1 MSTFTLLAARLRK
14 RLTHPLPGPSAQL
27 TMGLAYRQD
36 PSLATVEGKAC
47 REAGVLAL
55 LYAEADVP
63 TLVLTV
69 RHGYLKQHA
78 GQISFPGGRR
88 EEGETLQETALREAH
103 EEIGLAPDKVDVAG
117 ALTPLYIPPSNFCV
131 YPFVG
136 IVSEVPTLRPTDAEV
151 AQILHVPLPF
161 LLDPRT
167 RQRERRT
174 LHGQER
180 VVPFFAV
187 DGHQVWGAT
196 AMMLAEL
203 LALVEEASTPQTS
216 A

>member
-1 MSTFTLLAARLRK
+1 MA
-14 RLTHPLPGPSAQL
+14 P
-27 TMGLAYRQD
+27 AYRQD
-36 PSLATVEGKAC
+36 RLLAAVEGKAC

-55 LYAEADVP
+55 LFPQADVP

-88 EEGETLQETALREAH
+88 EEGETLQETALREAQ
-103 EEIGLAPDKVDVAG
+103 EEIGLVPETVDVLG
-117 ALTPLYIPPSNFCV
+117 TLTPLYIPPSNFCV

-136 IVSEVPTLRPTDAEV
+136 VVSKPPTLRPTDAEV
-151 AQILHVPLPF
+151 AQILHVQLPF
-161 LLDPRT
+161 LLDQSARQHEPRT
-167 RQRERRT
+167 LRGE
-174 LHGQER
+174 EM

-203 LALVEEASTPQTS
+203 LALVKDAAPPQTS
-216 A
+216 S